1 MVNKAIILTGQE
13 SETESTLARNLIP
26 VGGITLLERQLKTL
40 EKIGVRE
47 VHLVTDW
54 FVAELEKEILSYP
67 RKPEAVHI
75 HRTKEA
81 PGKILEGNTE
91 QDSWLLL
98 EEGVLV
104 DDRIITSVIEK
115 NAGTVIAVMNRED
128 FQNNQLSYGIPLSL
142 RGQNSVFASVAKISG
157 QTMQTHAEK
166 LNSLE
171 HLKEAVESL
180 SNSNDCEI
188 FEISSIPL
196 YLPNRRRDVDLIWLP
211 VMRPKDGVKGTE
223 ALLNN
228 AQKGTLDWPAW
239 FIHRPIE
246 NWIVKHICN
255 LPITPNQV
263 TVVTGI
269 LGLYIMYLFATG
281 NMALGLAGALAVG
294 VLDGVDGKLART
306 KMQQTKI
313 GELEHLVDKV
323 VEYGWYFAIAAA
335 LSTTYGYAPWVMAA
349 TLVLFH
355 LADEVQS
362 EFFRRMSD
370 RQICD
375 TGKFDRRFRMIGGRR
390 NTQMWA
396 LIPFGIFGAWYAG
409 FIFICCYGIIT
420 FFVHQARIIYHAKNL
435 MEASSEIFVENF
447 RKTKIF

>member
-1 MVNKAIILTGQE
+1 M
-13 SETESTLARNLIP
+13 ARNLIQ
-26 VGGITLLERQLKTL
+26 VGGISLLERQLKTL
-40 EKIGVRE
+40 EKIGIQE
-47 VHLVTDW
+47 VHLVSDW
-54 FVAELEKEILSYP
+54 FIAELEKEIHSFA
-67 RKPEAVHI
+67 RKPKAVYI

-81 PGKILEGNTE
+81 ARKILESNNE

-98 EEGVLV
+98 EEGILV

-115 NAGTVIAVMNRED
+115 RAGTVIAVMNRED
-128 FQNNQLSYGIPLSL
+128 FQDDRLSYGTPLTL
-142 RGQNSVFASVAKISG
+142 RGQDTVFASVAKISS
-157 QTMQTHAEK
+157 QTMQTHADK

-171 HLKEAVESL
+171 NLKGALESL

-188 FEISSIPL
+188 LDISSIPL
-196 YLPNRRRDVDLIWLP
+196 YLTNRRRDVDLIWLP
-211 VMRPKDGVKGTE
+211 ILQPRDGAKGTD

-239 FIHRPIE
+239 YIHRPIE

-263 TVVTGI
+263 TAVTGI

-281 NMALGLAGALAVG
+281 NMAVALAGALAVG
-294 VLDGVDGKLART
+294 ILDGVDGKLART

-335 LSTTYGYAPWVMAA
+335 LSVTYGYAPWVMACA
-349 TLVLFH
+349 LVLFH

-362 EFFRRMSD
+362 EFFRRMAD

-375 TGKFDRRFRMIGGRR
+375 TGKFDRRFRLIGGRR

-396 LIPFGIFGAWYAG
+396 LIPFGLVGAWYAG

-435 MEASSEIFVENF
+435 MEANSEKFVENF

>member
-13 SETESTLARNLIP
+13 SETESTLARNLIQ

-40 EKIGVRE
+40 EKLGVQE

-54 FVAELEKEILSYP
+54 FIAELEKEILSYSK
-67 RKPEAVHI
+67 KPGSVHI

-81 PGKILEGNTE
+81 AAKILENNSE

-98 EEGVLV
+98 EEGVLI
-104 DDRIITSVIEK
+104 DDRIVGAVIEK
-115 NAGTVIAVMNRED
+115 NAGTVIAVMNKED
-128 FQNNQLSYGIPLSL
+128 VGEDKSSYGIPLSL
-142 RGQNSVFASVAKISG
+142 RGQDSIFASAAKISSE
-157 QTMQTHAEK
+157 TMQTHADK

-171 HLKEAVESL
+171 HLKEALESL
-180 SNSNDCEI
+180 ANSNDCEI
-188 FEISSIPL
+188 LEISSIPL
-196 YLPNRRRDVDLIWLP
+196 YLPNRRRDVDMIWLP
-211 VMRPKDGVKGTE
+211 ILQPKDGSKGTD

-239 FIHRPIE
+239 YIHRPIE

-263 TVVTGI
+263 TVVTGL
-269 LGLYIMYLFATG
+269 LGFYIMYLFATG
-281 NMALGLAGALAVG
+281 SMAWGLAGALIVG
-294 VLDGVDGKLART
+294 ILDGVDGKLART

-323 VEYGWYFAIAAA
+323 VEYGWYFAIAGF
-335 LSTTYGYAPWVMAA
+335 LSTTYGYAPWVMATA
-349 TLVLFH
+349 LVLFH
-355 LADEVQS
+355 LADEIQS

-375 TGKFDRRFRMIGGRR
+375 TGKFDRRFRLIGGRR
-390 NTQMWA
+390 NTQMWT

-435 MEASSEIFVENF
+435 MEATSETFVENF